1 MKEAVMA
8 MTSDYAMSYM
18 HCPIRSGAC
27 AGAGCMMW
35 HKMIDEEAYVTL
47 DIGMCGFN
55 NYQLSSVVVLNKVVD
70 ESNETE

>member
-1 MKEAVMA
+1 MEEAVMA

-35 HKMIDEEAYVTL
+35 HKMIKDEATM
-47 DIGMCGFN
+47 DIGICGFN
-55 NYQLSSVVVLNKVVD
+55 NYQLSNVVILSKRID
-70 ESNETE
+70 EPDKTE